1 MHTTIG
7 TPTTEPR
14 PPHQGH
20 PYRAS
25 PEPIDFALT
34 EPPKPVA
41 RLRDVAAVA
50 AVVALAD
57 LAFVRHVDLPYSTDT
72 DIPVLGGL
80 STAAFLSLTTL
91 LLVALPKAQRWSLRL
106 GFAVTGTLVAAAR
119 SAYAPTLLTL
129 VLGLVFLGATAVLVR
144 QRDAYL
150 PDVVRSWFLSFGQL
164 PGRVA
169 SLVRALARR
178 RDGAPSSFVARVA
191 PVVVPVA
198 LLTVF
203 GGIFAAANPVVSDV
217 AKKIFGSVTLPTALR
232 LFALLVF
239 TTGAVMLTKPAFTPS
254 RARESAP
261 FTTAERAEVVTAVSS
276 LATMNMLFFAYNG
289 LDAMYLWAGSPP
301 PGTSTRAYAHAGAAW
316 LTVALGLMTV
326 VVGWFFRG
334 GLAHVKRARNA
345 RFLAYAWLAQGLVLA
360 VGTFRRME
368 IHVETSGLSDAR
380 IFGMTGTLFVVVT
393 LGLVGVKLAWKRTF
407 MWLLRRSFEA
417 GLVLAL
423 AFAVAPTHRLSA
435 RVNVARVESD
445 DYQALVHAMEQFHEP
460 ESVAVFLP
468 LLDHSDVRI
477 RRGVAA
483 LLLNERDRLEHEIG
497 KETPRREAAYAPV
510 SALKELEAARGK
522 MERVL
527 GDVDRAAAIVP
538 FEYLRNSAIEGEIA
552 LSEIHKV
559 LPAEPQHELVVKEWI
574 TRELTRRP
582 STSAS
587 SPEFRTTEDPSHC
600 SAYVTF
606 VPAAGG
612 STETVK
618 LELVRQTYPTYG
630 YDSHEVHTWQVSQV
644 TTRAAN
650 GTWVA
655 VVPK

>member
-1 MHTTIG
+1 M
-7 TPTTEPR
+7 
-14 PPHQGH
+14 
-20 PYRAS
+20 
-25 PEPIDFALT
+25 
-34 EPPKPVA
+34 A
-41 RLRDVAAVA
+41 RLRDLAAVA
-50 AVVALAD
+50 ALVVLAD
-57 LAFVRHVDLPYSTDT
+57 LAFVRHVDLPYGTT
-72 DIPVLGGL
+72 EDIPVLGGL
-80 STAAFLSLTTL
+80 STAVFLTLTML
-91 LLVALPKAQRWSLRL
+91 LLVVLPKAPRWSFRL
-106 GFAVTGTLVAAAR
+106 GFAATGTLVAAAR
-119 SAYAPTLLTL
+119 SAYAPTFLTL

-150 PDVVRSWFLSFGQL
+150 PDVVRSGFLTIGQL

-203 GGIFAAANPVVSDV
+203 GGIFAAANPVVSE
-217 AKKIFGSVTLPTALR
+217 AAEKIFGGLALPTALR

-239 TTGAVMLTKPAFTPS
+239 TTGAVMLTRPAFTPS

-261 FTTAERAEVVTAVSS
+261 FTTAERAEVLTAVSS
-276 LATMNMLFFAYNG
+276 LATMNMLFLAYNG

-334 GLAHVKRARNA
+334 GLAHVRRARNA

-380 IFGMTGTLFVVVT
+380 IFGMTGTLFVVVV
-393 LGLVGVKLAWKRTF
+393 LGLVGVKLARKRTF

-423 AFAVAPTHRLSA
+423 AFAVTPTHRLSA
-435 RVNVARVESD
+435 RVNLARVEND
-445 DYQALVHAMEQFHEP
+445 DYQALVHAMEEFHEP

-483 LLLNERDRLEHEIG
+483 LLLNERDRLAFDLHTQ
-497 KETPRREAAYAPV
+497 TPRREAAFAPV

-552 LSEIHKV
+552 LSEIHRV
-559 LPAEPQHELVVKEWI
+559 LPAEPQHALVVREWI
-574 TRELTRRP
+574 TSELSRRLV
-582 STSAS
+582 TSAS
-587 SPEFRTTEDPSHC
+587 SPEFRATDDPEHYL
-600 SAYVTF
+600 AYVTF
-606 VPAAGG
+606 VPAAAGT
-612 STETVK
+612 SETFR
-618 LELVRQTYPTYG
+618 LELTRQSYPVAGYEDLYG
-630 YDSHEVHTWQVSQV
+630 SHAMHTWHVSQV
-644 TTRAAN
+644 STRAAD
-650 GTWVA
+650 GTWEVR
-655 VVPK
+655 K